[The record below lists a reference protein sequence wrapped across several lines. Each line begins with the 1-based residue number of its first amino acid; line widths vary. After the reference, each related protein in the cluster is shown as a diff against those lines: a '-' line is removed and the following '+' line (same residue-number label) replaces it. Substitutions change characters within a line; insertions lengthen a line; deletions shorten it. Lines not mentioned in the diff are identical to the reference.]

1 MGYSRCCLI
10 GDRTALLRFAGVVVS
25 LAGFVLFGA
34 LASARQVSRPRAAAA
49 GASTT
54 WTLIQGTCGQ
64 GQMQVGRGCWDQ
76 PGTAGWTVSDGS
88 ATFTDPDHNPP
99 TYDATFGWS
108 LPGQTSDSGGA
119 LSLSTTANDV
129 SNNSGLAT
137 QICVSGAF
145 QLQGNASPCATAFA
159 QTPGTTDGP
168 HTANLTLV
176 SFDASPGTQATVSIG
191 FGAGSV
197 NYTYRASAPAPPPT
211 FEMVRTPSAYGQTV
225 TAPAP
230 APGGAAV
237 VTSPALA
244 MFGAVN
250 APVSVDVEGLSVR
263 DQVIA
268 NVRHDCFVQ
277 FVKAIKGL
285 AALRLQTKWSAWY
298 QTLFKRKQSALI
310 AGLASCLAYADAYAQ
325 QLYGPSADFA
335 QVSCADSAVKLT
347 ITGSGRNARLKSF
360 HFADRASAL
369 KVTCTRH
376 LGGITVSVSTR
387 SRHTPLSK
395 VVGSRLRIGIVRA
408 KSDTSGGQLSV
419 TFKHV

>member
-1 MGYSRCCLI
+1 MGYWWWRS
-10 GDRTALLRFAGVVVS
+10 GKWSAALGVLV
-25 LAGFVLFGA
+25 LGAVLFGA
-34 LASARQVSRPRAAAA
+34 VASARPVSRPQAAAA

-54 WTLIQGTCGQ
+54 WTLIPGTCGQ

-76 PGTAGWTVSDGS
+76 PGTSGWTASDGS
-88 ATFTDPDHNPP
+88 ATFTDPDHTPP
-99 TYDATFGWS
+99 TYDATFSWS
-108 LPGQTSDSGGA
+108 LPGQISGSGGA

-145 QLQGNASPCATAFA
+145 QAQGNGNPCAKAFA

-168 HTANLTLV
+168 HTASLTLL

-191 FGAGSV
+191 FGAGNV
-197 NYTYRASAPAPPPT
+197 NYTYRASAPVAPPT
-211 FEMVRTPSAYGQTV
+211 FEMVPTPSAYGQTV

-250 APVSVDVEGLSVR
+250 APVSVDVGGLSVR

-268 NVRHDCFVQ
+268 NVRHECFVQ
-277 FVKAIKGL
+277 FVKAIRGL
-285 AALRLQTKWSAWY
+285 AATRLQIKWSADW
-298 QTLFKRKQSALI
+298 QALFERAQNGAI
-310 AGLASCLAYADAYAQ
+310 ANLASCLAYADAYAQ
-325 QLYGPSADFA
+325 HLYAPSADLA
-335 QVSCADSAVKLT
+335 RVSCADTAVKLT
-347 ITGSGRNARLKSF
+347 ITGSSPNARLKSF
-360 HFADRASAL
+360 EFGDPASPL
-369 KVTCTRH
+369 KVACKRH
-376 LGGITVSVSTR
+376 VGGITVSVSTR

-408 KSDTSGGQLSV
+408 KSDTGGGQLSV
-419 TFKHV
+419 TFNHG

>member
-1 MGYSRCCLI
+1 MGYSRGCLI
-10 GDRTALLRFAGVVVS
+10 GDRIALLRFARVAAP

-34 LASARQVSRPRAAAA
+34 LASARPVSRPQAAAA

-54 WTLIQGTCGQ
+54 WTLIRGTCGQ

-76 PGTAGWTVSDGS
+76 PGTSGWTVSDGS

-99 TYDATFGWS
+99 TYDATFSWS
-108 LPGQTSDSGGA
+108 LPGQISGSGGA
-119 LSLSTTANDV
+119 LSLSTAANDV

-145 QLQGNASPCATAFA
+145 QVQGKANPCATAFA
-159 QTPGTTDGP
+159 QIPGTTDGP

-191 FGAGSV
+191 FGAGNV
-197 NYTYRASAPAPPPT
+197 NYTYRASPPAPTPT
-211 FEMVRTPSAYGQTV
+211 FEMVPTPPAYGQTV
-225 TAPAP
+225 TVPAP

-237 VTSPALA
+237 VTSPPLA

-277 FVKAIKGL
+277 FVKAIHGL
-285 AALRLQTKWSAWY
+285 AAARVQIKWSADW
-298 QTLFKRKQSALI
+298 QQLFEQAQNRAI
-310 AGLASCLAYADAYAQ
+310 ANLASCLAYADAYAQ
-325 QLYGPSADFA
+325 QLYGPSADLA
-335 QVSCADSAVKLT
+335 RVSCADTAVKLT
-347 ITGSGRNARLKSF
+347 ITGSGPNARLKSF
-360 HFADRASAL
+360 HFGDPASPL
-369 KVTCTRH
+369 KIACKRR
-376 LGGITVSVSTR
+376 LGGITISVSTR

-395 VVGSRLRIGIVRA
+395 VVGPRLRIGIVRA
-408 KSDTSGGQLSV
+408 KSDTGGGQLSV
-419 TFKHV
+419 HFNHG